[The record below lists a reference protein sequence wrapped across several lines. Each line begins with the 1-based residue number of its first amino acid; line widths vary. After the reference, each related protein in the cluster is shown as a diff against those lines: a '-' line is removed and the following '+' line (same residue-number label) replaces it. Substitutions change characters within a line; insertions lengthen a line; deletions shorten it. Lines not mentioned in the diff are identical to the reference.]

1 MILNPASR
9 NMKQDFLLERYNLE
23 LKFWQIFAKH
33 TTIKLNIQQLN

>member
-23 LKFWQIFAKH
+23 LEFWQIFAKY
-33 TTIKLNIQQLN
+33 TTIKLNIQQIN